1 MKRVVIWAS
10 LAIFFSAAGICGL
23 PSVYADNVEQA
34 DVSPAVEPFQ
44 EALAVD
50 SEGDGRSYWRLL
62 TDALRRD
69 PNFQLARWYS
79 GQVMFQGQW
88 RPVEAVGRR
97 VAGDPLWRE
106 YHYRR
111 QEAENSVADHTEL
124 AQWCRREQLENEE
137 RWHWQQVLQLD
148 PDNRDARSGLGLCKY
163 RGGWYTR
170 DQIEQYEEQAVIQ
183 QRQTEHYVRELRNW
197 INQGRRGSPTLRN
210 KMLSRIEAVDDPLA
224 VEALGIVMNEVL
236 DNHSSRHREYHQ
248 EVCLAIVRAFSN
260 IPEHPATLSLLNIAV
275 YANEAELREEA
286 AIKLRGRDETSY
298 MPLLMAGLA
307 APLET
312 SFQIN
317 VTPAGHVS
325 VVQDIEEEHP
335 RKVTRNT
342 VAQDLSSFKVID
354 RERPLRERQRGA
366 LPTRT
371 VYMDPAGDY
380 RRAQTVVQNRLMQ
393 VNRTNEQRTEQNARI
408 VEVLKVV
415 TGKQLGDQ
423 PATWWDSWQDHN
435 ELEYYDEK
443 PIYDDYHVGQYNTF
457 QYHFLRASSCFVAG
471 TLVWTQSGPVPI
483 ESIRVGDFVLSQDP
497 DTGRLAYQPVIDTTV
512 RPPSELRRLTINGET
527 ITTTLGHRFWVAGQG
542 WRMAKFLDTGDP
554 LFSARG
560 SLDVQSITGEEKAEA
575 YNLVVDAFHTYFVGR
590 NRLLVHDNN
599 CPLPVANALP
609 GVKTKTWELATRLQP
624 AN

>member
-1 MKRVVIWAS
+1 MKHVVIWAS
-10 LAIFFSAAGICGL
+10 LAVCLLAAENCGL
-23 PSVYADNVEQA
+23 PRVRANEAQQA

-50 SEGDGRSYWRLL
+50 SVGDGRSYWRLL

-69 PNFQLARWYS
+69 PDFQLARWFS

-88 RPVEAVGRR
+88 QPVEAVGRR
-97 VAGDPLWRE
+97 VAGDPRWRE
-106 YHYRR
+106 YYYRR
-111 QEAENSVADHTEL
+111 QEAENSVDGHTEL

-170 DQIEQYEEQAVIQ
+170 DQIEQHEEQTELQ
-183 QRQTEHYVRELRNW
+183 QRQTEHHVRELRNW

-210 KMLSRIEAVDDPLA
+210 KMLSRIEALDDPQA

-236 DNHSSRHREYHQ
+236 DNHSKRHRDYHRD
-248 EVCLAIVRAFSN
+248 VSLAIIRAFSN

-325 VVQDIEEEHP
+325 VVQEFEEEHP
-335 RKVTRNT
+335 RKITRNT
-342 VAQDLSSFKVID
+342 VAQDLSTFKVID
-354 RERPLRERQRGA
+354 RRLQANPIGPLIEVSGDA
-366 LPTRT
+366 E
-371 VYMDPAGDY
+371 VDY
-380 RRAQTVVQNRLMQ
+380 RRAQSFVQQ
-393 VNRTNEQRTEQNARI
+393 QQIEVTRTNARRAGQNERI
-408 VEVLKVV
+408 VDVLETV
-415 TGKQLGDQ
+415 TGKQLGGL
-423 PATWWDSWQDHN
+423 PSSWWADWQQHN
-435 ELEYYDEK
+435 ELEYSDEK
-443 PIYDDYHVGQYNTF
+443 PYYDDYHLSEYRPFTYQVRT
-457 QYHFLRASSCFVAG
+457 ASCFVAG
-471 TLVWTQSGPVPI
+471 TPVWTQSGPVAI
-483 ESIRVGDFVLSQDP
+483 ERIRSGDFVLSQDP
-497 DTGRLAYQPVIDTTV
+497 ATGRLAYQPVIDTTV
-512 RPPSELRRLTINGET
+512 RPPSELRRLSVNGET
-527 ITTTLGHRFWVAGQG
+527 ITTTLGHRFWVAGHG
-542 WRMAKFLDTGDP
+542 WRMAKFLEAGDP
-554 LFSARG
+554 LFSSRG
-560 SLDVQSITGEEKAEA
+560 SLNLHSITGEEQAEA
-575 YNLVVDAFHTYFVGR
+575 YNLVVDAFHTYFVGH

-609 GVKTKTWELATRLQP
+609 GVKTKAWQLATRPQP